1 MSQGMYSNANKTTR
15 TNSLPRLHTA
25 ALRMKPD
32 GVQIGCGSRST
43 PL

>member
-1 MSQGMYSNANKTTR
+1 MSQGMYSNANMTTR
-15 TNSLPRLHTA
+15 TNSSPRLHA
-25 ALRMKPD
+25 VVLRMKPD